1 MFLLRRRYTVAVPS
15 VGVRQ
20 HEVLQVSSLRPRA
33 SGVKPL
39 RRMRKTARRV
49 FRWACRVAGQTAG
62 RAASMTAGQA
72 AGQAAGHV
80 AGQAAGM
87 TAGQAVGMSAGQAAG
102 HAASMAAARNMPDCL
117 PDCQHGA
124 ARSQPGQC
132 GSRHLTSRVASH
144 VVSRTQSA
152 PGAPAQLFCLQPGN
166 LATQNLYYCCCC
178 CCCCCAFKARMASN
192 VRRSVSICS
201 TRA

>member
-72 AGQAAGHV
+72 AG
-80 AGQAAGM
+80 
-87 TAGQAVGMSAGQAAG
+87 

-132 GSRHLTSRVASH
+132 GSRHLTSRVVSH